1 MKEERKSNILKMG
14 LIIFVILLV
23 IDQISKIIA
32 INTNVNITIIDNIL
46 NFKLIFNKGI
56 AFGIGQGKNIGT
68 FVVTN
73 IIVLGIIIRFIWL
86 QKERI
91 DALTMCSL
99 FIILAGGA
107 GNFIDRLFRGQV
119 VDFIEVFPNIHFP
132 IFNIADICIVIRMDN
147 DCFYLCKV
155 HI

>member
-46 NFKLIFNKGI
+46 NFRLIFNKGI

-132 IFNIADICIVIRMDN
+132 IFNIADICIVIRLDN

>member
-1 MKEERKSNILKMG
+1 MKEERKSNILKTG
-14 LIIFVILLV
+14 LIIFVILLI

-32 INTNVNITIIDNIL
+32 INTNVNITVIDNIL
-46 NFKLIFNKGI
+46 NFRLIFNKGI

-99 FIILAGGA
+99 FIILAGGV

>member
-1 MKEERKSNILKMG
+1 MMLKLKEQRKSNILKIG

-32 INTNVNITIIDNIL
+32 INTNVNMTIIDNVL
-46 NFKLIFNKGI
+46 NFRLIFNKGI

-73 IIVLGIIIRFIWL
+73 LIVLGIIIRFIWL

-91 DALTMCSL
+91 DTLTMCSL
-99 FIILAGGA
+99 FIILAGGV
-107 GNFIDRLFRGQV
+107 GNFIDRVFRGQV
-119 VDFIEVFPNIHFP
+119 VDFIEMFPNIHFP
-132 IFNIADICIVIRMDN
+132 IFNIADICIVIRLDN
-147 DCFYLCKV
+147 DCLYLC
-155 HI
+155 

>member
-46 NFKLIFNKGI
+46 NFRLIFNKGI

-73 IIVLGIIIRFIWL
+73 IIVLGIIIRFIWQ

-132 IFNIADICIVIRMDN
+132 IFNIADICIVIRLDN

>member
-1 MKEERKSNILKMG
+1 LKEERKSNILKMG

-23 IDQISKIIA
+23 IDQISKIMA

>member
-73 IIVLGIIIRFIWL
+73 IIV
-86 QKERI
+86 
-91 DALTMCSL
+91 
-99 FIILAGGA
+99 
-107 GNFIDRLFRGQV
+107 
-119 VDFIEVFPNIHFP
+119 
-132 IFNIADICIVIRMDN
+132 
-147 DCFYLCKV
+147 
-155 HI
+155 

>member
-23 IDQISKIIA
+23 IDQISKIMA